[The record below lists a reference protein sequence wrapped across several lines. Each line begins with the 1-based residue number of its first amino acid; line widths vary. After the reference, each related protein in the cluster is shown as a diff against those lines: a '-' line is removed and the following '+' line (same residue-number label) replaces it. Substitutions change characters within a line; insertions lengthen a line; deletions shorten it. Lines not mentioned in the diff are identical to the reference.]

1 MELGKGRRTARVWN
15 SVEGWQKQV
24 IFDLAPRLS
33 SWGNLDELF
42 KPQFFFICKMVFIN
56 VCCGVVRCPTS
67 IIQLLFDAPTFTPL
81 LLMMTP

>member
-1 MELGKGRRTARVWN
+1 MELGKGRHTARVWN

-42 KPQFFFICKMVFIN
+42 KPQFFSSAKW
-56 VCCGVVRCPTS
+56 RS
-67 IIQLLFDAPTFTPL
+67 
-81 LLMMTP
+81 LMCAVE